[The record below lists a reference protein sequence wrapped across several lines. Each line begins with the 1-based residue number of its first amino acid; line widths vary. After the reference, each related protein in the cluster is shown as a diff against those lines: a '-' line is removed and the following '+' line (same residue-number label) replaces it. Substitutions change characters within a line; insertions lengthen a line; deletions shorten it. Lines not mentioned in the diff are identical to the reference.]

1 MIVGV
6 ATLRLRLPENAS
18 LKGKRGVVRSLCARL
33 QGEFRVA
40 AAEVGSNDLWQ
51 IAEIG
56 VACVSNDPAHAD
68 AVLASAIRYVESTRL
83 DLELLDVE
91 TELIDA

>member
-1 MIVGV
+1 VIVGV
-6 ATLRLRLPENAS
+6 ARLRLRLPENAS
-18 LKGKRGVVRSLCARL
+18 LKGKRGVVKSLCARL
-33 QGEFRVA
+33 QNDLRVA

-51 IAEIG
+51 IVEIG
-56 VACVSNDPAHAD
+56 VACVTNDRGHAD
-68 AVLASAIRYVESTRL
+68 AVLDRVVRFAGGTRL

>member
-1 MIVGV
+1 MIVGL
-6 ATLRLRLPENAS
+6 ARLRLRLPENSS

-33 QGEFRVA
+33 QNEFHVA
-40 AAEVGSNDLWQ
+40 AAEVESNDLWQ
-51 IAEIG
+51 VADLG
-56 VACVSNDPAHAD
+56 VACVSNERAHAA
-68 AVLASAIRYVESTRL
+68 AVLDRVVRYVESTRL

>member
-6 ATLRLRLPENAS
+6 ARFRLRLPENAS
-18 LKGKRGVVRSLCARL
+18 LKGKRGVVRSLCARI

-40 AAEVGSNDLWQ
+40 AAEVDQNDLWQ
-51 IAEIG
+51 IAVIG
-56 VACVSNDPAHAD
+56 VACVSNERGHAD
-68 AVLASAIRYVESTRL
+68 SVLDRVLRYVEQSRL

-91 TELIDA
+91 TELIDV

>member
-6 ATLRLRLPENAS
+6 ARFRLRLPENSS
-18 LKGKRGVVRSLCARL
+18 LKGKRGVVKSLCARI

-40 AAEVGSNDLWQ
+40 AAEVDEQDVWQ

-56 VACVSNDPAHAD
+56 VACVSNDRRHAD
-68 AVLASAIRYVESTRL
+68 AVLDRVLRFVESTRL

-91 TELIDA
+91 TELIDV

>member
-1 MIVGV
+1 VIVGV
-6 ATLRLRLPENAS
+6 ARLRLRLPENAS
-18 LKGKRGVVRSLCARL
+18 LKGKRGVVRSICARL

-51 IAEIG
+51 IAELG
-56 VACVSNDPAHAD
+56 VACVSNDRAHAD
-68 AVLASAIRYVESTRL
+68 AVLGRVVRYVEASRL

-91 TELIDA
+91 TELVDV